1 MRHAASACLTTPK
14 GLRTYGISAI
24 FAIFE
29 WPPHMLASWIF
40 LTFMPSIWVAPPS
53 EGMCSVSQQK
63 NLLYYFYA
71 TYKSLVQLA
80 ISNPVQ
86 INFIYQSLWHPYS
99 VTDMLNIMGSRSR
112 NDVGAFGKI
121 VAEILN
127 DARLNHNVS
136 QLQLQESTGISQSQ
150 LSKQL
155 RGIRAIN
162 LDELEA
168 ICATLSISVKEVL
181 ILAEAKLDATRKT

>member
-1 MRHAASACLTTPK
+1 
-14 GLRTYGISAI
+14 
-24 FAIFE
+24 
-29 WPPHMLASWIF
+29 
-40 LTFMPSIWVAPPS
+40 
-53 EGMCSVSQQK
+53 
-63 NLLYYFYA
+63 
-71 TYKSLVQLA
+71 
-80 ISNPVQ
+80 
-86 INFIYQSLWHPYS
+86 
-99 VTDMLNIMGSRSR
+99 MGSRSR
-112 NDVGAFGKI
+112 NDVGAFGNI

-127 DARLNHNVS
+127 DARLKHNVS

-181 ILAEAKLDATRKT
+181 ILAEAKLDATRKA

>member
-1 MRHAASACLTTPK
+1 
-14 GLRTYGISAI
+14 
-24 FAIFE
+24 
-29 WPPHMLASWIF
+29 
-40 LTFMPSIWVAPPS
+40 
-53 EGMCSVSQQK
+53 
-63 NLLYYFYA
+63 
-71 TYKSLVQLA
+71 
-80 ISNPVQ
+80 
-86 INFIYQSLWHPYS
+86 
-99 VTDMLNIMGSRSR
+99 MLNIMGSRSR
-112 NDVGAFGKI
+112 NDVGALGKI

-181 ILAEAKLDATRKT
+181 ILAEAKLDATRKA

>member
-1 MRHAASACLTTPK
+1 
-14 GLRTYGISAI
+14 
-24 FAIFE
+24 
-29 WPPHMLASWIF
+29 
-40 LTFMPSIWVAPPS
+40 
-53 EGMCSVSQQK
+53 
-63 NLLYYFYA
+63 
-71 TYKSLVQLA
+71 
-80 ISNPVQ
+80 
-86 INFIYQSLWHPYS
+86 
-99 VTDMLNIMGSRSR
+99 MLNIMGSRSR

-181 ILAEAKLDATRKT
+181 ILAEAKLDATRKA

>member
-1 MRHAASACLTTPK
+1 
-14 GLRTYGISAI
+14 
-24 FAIFE
+24 
-29 WPPHMLASWIF
+29 
-40 LTFMPSIWVAPPS
+40 
-53 EGMCSVSQQK
+53 
-63 NLLYYFYA
+63 
-71 TYKSLVQLA
+71 
-80 ISNPVQ
+80 
-86 INFIYQSLWHPYS
+86 
-99 VTDMLNIMGSRSR
+99 MLNIMGSRSR
-112 NDVGAFGKI
+112 
-121 VAEILN
+121 N